1 MKRVIAAILLT
12 LLAAGGLLWPLAAA
26 KLTSKSSSG
35 VDDPVVVTNYT
46 ATYNV
51 AANGNLD
58 ATEVVTGKF
67 PGGRHGIFR
76 FWDLV
81 DPSDPHV
88 RYRPQIKSI
97 TMDGQPVKVSY
108 SWQEGDRFYVAKIG
122 DPDSYVTPG
131 SHAYTLAYSVPDA
144 ISPISAGAKEY
155 VSSQGTVGAGSQS
168 DFYWNV
174 VAQGWQ
180 MAIQQANIQ
189 VNLPSPSGQV
199 QCTVG
204 VPVSSTLT
212 ESAAFAAKTPAP
224 FPTPTSPGYS
234 LGPCGIKGA
243 GTNQLTLT
251 ASNIPPRS
259 GMTVRATMVPPPPAI
274 TASVPWSISWDPILG
289 TNAGLVGIVI
299 VVTIITGAVGA
310 LLAFRAR
317 EANPG
322 FPVMYAPPNGLGPVQ
337 TVYIDSEEI
346 GAHGLTSSLFYLADK
361 RLVTLERREDDTW
374 LLTGQ
379 GTPEQW
385 AAIDPVSRGVAED
398 LGVTN
403 QGFWFLADRSKGAGQ
418 VLVGAKGGIHRAAVQ
433 WADGQGLAHSVASE
447 KLAKAAWV
455 LCVLGAVAGFIGWL
469 GPTMVGLPFAG
480 YLIGGIGLMRP
491 GVGTRRTQTGRR
503 LWSEAGGFKRLL
515 TTDSS
520 EARFDFSAN
529 KDLFISF
536 IPYAVAFGVADL
548 WAAKYKVATGQD
560 APLPFWYPYG
570 YGMWG
575 SPYSSGGGFD
585 GFDSAVSASISSYQA
600 SQSSSSGGGGGGFG
614 GGGGGGGG
622 GSW

>member
-1 MKRVIAAILLT
+1 MGR
-12 LLAAGGLLWPLAAA
+12 
-26 KLTSKSSSG
+26 
-35 VDDPVVVTNYT
+35 PVVVTSYA

-51 AANGNLD
+51 AANGSLD
-58 ATEVVTGKF
+58 ATETVTGRF
-67 PGGRHGIFR
+67 PSGRHGIFR

-88 RYRPQIKSI
+88 RYHPQVKSV
-97 TMDGQPVKVSY
+97 TMDGKPVKVSY
-108 SWQEGDRFYVAKIG
+108 SWQDGDRFYVAKIG
-122 DPDSYVTPG
+122 DPDVLVTPG
-131 SHAYTLAYSVPDA
+131 SHAYTIAYAVPDA
-144 ISPISAGAKEY
+144 ISPISAGSGEF
-155 VSSQGTVGAGSQS
+155 VSSQGTLAASSQS

-180 MAIQQANIQ
+180 MTILQAVIQ
-189 VNLPSPSGQV
+189 VNLPSASGQV

-204 VPVSSTLT
+204 VPASSAPT
-212 ESAAFAAKTPAP
+212 EPAAWAAKTPLPA
-224 FPTPTSPGYS
+224 PTSPGYA

-259 GMTVRATMVPPPPAI
+259 GMTMRATMVPPPPAV
-274 TASVPWSISWDPILG
+274 TASVPWTIKWDPILG
-289 TNAGLVGIVI
+289 TSPVLLGLVIVA
-299 VVTIITGAVGA
+299 TIATVSVGV
-310 LLAFRAR
+310 LLALRAR

-322 FPVMYAPPNGLGPVQ
+322 FPVMYAPPKGLGPVQ

-361 RLVTLERREDDTW
+361 RLVTLERREDDSW

-379 GTPEQW
+379 GTAEQW
-385 AAIDPVSRGVAED
+385 AGIDPVSRGVAED
-398 LGVTN
+398 LGVTSP
-403 QGFWFLADRSKGAGQ
+403 GYWFLADRSKGAGQ
-418 VLVGAKGGIHRAAVQ
+418 LLQSAKSGIHRAAVS
-433 WADGQGLAHSVASE
+433 WADGQGLARSAGAEKVA
-447 KLAKAAWV
+447 KVAWM
-455 LCVLGAVAGFIGWL
+455 LCVVGAVAGFIGWL
-469 GPTMVGLPFAG
+469 GPTMAGLPFAG
-480 YLIGGIGLMRP
+480 YLVGGVGLMRP
-491 GVGTRRTQTGRR
+491 GVGTRRTATGRR

-520 EARFDFSAN
+520 EARFDFAAN

-536 IPYAVAFGVADL
+536 VPFAVAFGVADK

-600 SQSSSSGGGGGGFG
+600 SQSSSGGGGGGGFG